1 MGHASPPRWASSMP
15 HIPALTVLTV
25 TSALLVGL
33 VLALLGNLKLA
44 LARRPE
50 QTRRSI
56 GRYLT
61 LLNLLLVPLIL
72 LAGVLVDLVGVRAML
87 VTSSVL
93 LALAFISLSAPST
106 FGRTLF
112 ATGVAALGASILWVA
127 TIVLMPSGLF
137 GPQELAASGQ
147 FGLVLM
153 AMGALLT
160 PPLFDLLQH
169 GIGLRRTMALLA
181 LMLLMPAFLAFVP
194 RPEEFPLDSSK
205 SFLTEPL
212 GDPAVWMAA
221 LVFFVYA
228 PLEAF
233 VSVWTT
239 TYLTALGKQDRQ
251 SWWLAGFWMSLLL
264 SRILFGYVQHVI
276 QQVAPLGNPYESW
289 FLVLSAILAA
299 VVLGNMA
306 GTVRPEKAFWG
317 LVMLGFALGPVFPIL
332 VGLLFQN
339 AHVEKA
345 LGTTFALLHA
355 AGSVGSLLLSPL
367 VNLSASART
376 IQVALRIPLFIAFT
390 LAAVTVLFAFVTS
403 M

>member
-1 MGHASPPRWASSMP
+1 MP

-61 LLNLLLVPLIL
+61 LLNLLLIPLIL

-87 VTSSVL
+87 VAGSVSI
-93 LALAFISLSAPST
+93 ALAFISLSAPSS

-112 ATGVAALGASILWVA
+112 ATAVAALGASILWVA
-127 TIVLMPSGLF
+127 TIVLLPSGLF
-137 GPQELAASGQ
+137 GPRELAASGQ

-169 GIGLRRTMALLA
+169 GMGFRRTMALLA
-181 LMLLMPAFLAFVP
+181 LLLLMPAFLAAVP
-194 RPEEFPLDSSK
+194 PAKEFPDASS
-205 SFLTEPL
+205 SGFLTEPL
-212 GDPAVWMAA
+212 HDPAVWLAA
-221 LVFFVYA
+221 LIFFVYA

-239 TYLTALGKQDRQ
+239 TFLTALGKPHSQ
-251 SWWLAGFWMSLLL
+251 SWWLAGFWLSLLL

-276 QQVAPLGNPYESW
+276 QQVAPRGNPYESW
-289 FLVLSAILAA
+289 FLVLSAMMAA

-317 LVMLGFALGPVFPIL
+317 LVLLGFALGPVFPIL

-339 AHVEKA
+339 SHVEKA
-345 LGTTFALLHA
+345 LGTTFAMVHA

-367 VNLSASART
+367 VNLSAHART
-376 IQVALRIPLFIAFT
+376 MQTALRIPLFIALILT
-390 LAAVTVLFAFVTS
+390 AVTVLFALVTS